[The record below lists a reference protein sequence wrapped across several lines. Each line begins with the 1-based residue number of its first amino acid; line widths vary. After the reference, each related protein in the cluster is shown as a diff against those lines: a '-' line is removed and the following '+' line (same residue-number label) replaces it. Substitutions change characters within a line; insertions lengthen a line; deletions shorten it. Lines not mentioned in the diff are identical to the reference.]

1 MASAITTTIIHC
13 TKSKVLKSFSHNY
26 FNQWNKG
33 VLGAWIT
40 NKLKM
45 PRSQLL
51 LLKKRLGTE
60 AISSK
65 EMNRR
70 AHDDLQHEMANSAV
84 K

>member
-1 MASAITTTIIHC
+1 
-13 TKSKVLKSFSHNY
+13 
-26 FNQWNKG
+26 
-33 VLGAWIT
+33 
-40 NKLKM
+40 M

-70 AHDDLQHEMANSAV
+70 AHDDLQPEMA
-84 K
+84 KLLKTEL